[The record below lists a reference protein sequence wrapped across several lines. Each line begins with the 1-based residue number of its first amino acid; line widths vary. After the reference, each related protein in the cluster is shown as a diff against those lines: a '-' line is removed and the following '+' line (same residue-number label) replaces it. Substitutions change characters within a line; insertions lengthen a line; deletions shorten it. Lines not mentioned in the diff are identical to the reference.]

1 VSSNRNDAEEACAVT
16 AEAPALR
23 SLLFVPGDS
32 ERKQAKALGSGADA
46 LILDL
51 EDSVAEAQLPAA
63 RTQVARFLKAHSA
76 APGPQRWVRVNSPG
90 SGKLLDDLVAVIGG
104 RPDGVMLPKVSSVN
118 EVAEAAHYLSALEA
132 REGYAVG
139 STRIIVIATET
150 PQALL
155 NVGEYGTGAAG
166 PRLAALTWGMED
178 LSAALGATEKT
189 QTDGTLTP
197 VLELARSLCLVGAS
211 AAGVQAIDGV
221 HADFR
226 DAAGLTRD
234 AARARRD
241 GFTAK
246 LAIHP
251 DQVPIIN
258 AAFSPTAA
266 EVEHARRVVAAFG
279 ADASAGVTSLDGRML
294 DRPHLVLA
302 RRVLELSRRT
312 GIDKS

>member
-1 VSSNRNDAEEACAVT
+1 MQADRHDAEEGQIVSST
-16 AEAPALR
+16 ETPLR

-32 ERKQAKALGSGADA
+32 ERKQTKALTSGADA

-63 RTQVARFLKAHSA
+63 RAQVLQFLQANPSGGT
-76 APGPQRWVRVNSPG
+76 GPQRWVRLNGPG
-90 SGKLLDDLVAVIGG
+90 SGKLREDLRAVIGG
-104 RPDGVMLPKVSSVN
+104 RPDGLVLPKVSSAR
-118 EVAEAAHYLSALEA
+118 EVAEVSGLLKDP
-132 REGYAVG
+132 GI
-139 STRIIVIATET
+139 RIIAIATET

-155 NVGEYGTGAAG
+155 TLAYYGTGAAG
-166 PRLAALTWGMED
+166 PRLAGLTWGMED

-189 QTDGTLTP
+189 NPDGTLTP
-197 VLELARSLCLVGAS
+197 VFELARSLCLITAA

-226 DAAGLTRD
+226 DTAGLTRE
-234 AARARRD
+234 AGRARRD

-251 DQVPIIN
+251 DQVPVIN
-258 AAFSPTAA
+258 AAFSPTQT
-266 EVEHARRVVAAFG
+266 EVEHAKRVVAAFAG
-279 ADASAGVTSLDGRML
+279 EGNAGVTSLDGKML

-302 RRVLELSRRT
+302 QRVLELSRRT
-312 GIDKS
+312 GG

>member
-1 VSSNRNDAEEACAVT
+1 MSSG
-16 AEAPALR
+16 ALR

-32 ERKQAKALGSGADA
+32 ERKQTKALGSGADA

-63 RTQVARFLKAHSA
+63 RTQVARFLKANPA
-76 APGPQRWVRVNSPG
+76 TQGLQRWVRVNSLE

-104 RPDGVMLPKVSSVN
+104 RPDGVVLPKVSAAK
-118 EVAEAAHYLSALEA
+118 EVAEAGHYFSALEK
-132 REGYAVG
+132 REGYATG
-139 STRIIVIATET
+139 STRIIVIGTET
-150 PQALL
+150 AQALL
-155 NVGEYGTGAAG
+155 TLGEYGTGAAG
-166 PRLAALTWGMED
+166 ARLAGLTWGMED
-178 LSAALGATEKT
+178 LSAALGVTEKAKK
-189 QTDGTLTP
+189 DGTLTP
-197 VLELARSLCLVGAS
+197 VLELARSLCLVAAG

-226 DAAGLTRD
+226 DTDGLKRE
-234 AARARRD
+234 AARARGD

-279 ADASAGVTSLDGRML
+279 ANASTGVTSLDGRML

-302 RRVLELSRRT
+302 QRVLELSRRNP
-312 GIDKS
+312 IDQT